1 MLLVSGAFR
10 SRAGRNWMKRFCGA
24 FAAVAFVLAGFPV
37 AQVRAA
43 PPTVTPSPGYDARLQ
58 EQRAATA
65 PAAPVD
71 PFADSLA
78 RPVDRR
84 QHARRSHHA
93 PAAPLSKKSN
103 GR

>member
-1 MLLVSGAFR
+1 
-10 SRAGRNWMKRFCGA
+10 MKRFCGA
-24 FAAVAFVLAGFPV
+24 FAVAALVLAGVPV

-58 EQRAATA
+58 EQRATA
-65 PAAPVD
+65 PLAAPVD

-78 RPVDRR
+78 RPVNRR

-93 PAAPLSKKSN
+93 PAAPLLRKSD